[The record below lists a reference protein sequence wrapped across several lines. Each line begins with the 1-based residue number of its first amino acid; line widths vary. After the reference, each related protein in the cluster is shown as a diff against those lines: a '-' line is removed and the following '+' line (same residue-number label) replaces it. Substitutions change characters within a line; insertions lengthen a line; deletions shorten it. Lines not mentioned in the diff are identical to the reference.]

1 MMVEGQKAEPGI
13 NEAAVRKG
21 CNSRYRWKGP
31 GEFFVRQVL
40 AQEAYFLPPLPPL
53 EPEPFEPL
61 SLSDPD
67 FEPPEGFCAILLSYE
82 FATKGERAY
91 RAHVQLGGANIVEE
105 SLLQCSSGEGLS
117 AAKLPRVPFWP
128 CDAVLEG
135 AEQMVLLP

>member
-1 MMVEGQKAEPGI
+1 
-13 NEAAVRKG
+13 
-21 CNSRYRWKGP
+21 
-31 GEFFVRQVL
+31 
-40 AQEAYFLPPLPPL
+40 LPPLPPL